1 MKSASRN
8 STPVV
13 VLRSVHHGGL
23 GIVRSLGRLGV
34 PVYTIEA
41 DSLNPA
47 RFSRYCRRTF
57 RRAIDTDSSS
67 AAVREMNRIGR
78 EIGRRAILIPTTDT
92 AALFIAENACALK
105 ERFLFQD
112 QSPDLVRSLCSKK
125 GMYLLAKSL
134 GVPTPEASFPQS
146 RREVLSFL
154 ETATFPIILKAIDD
168 GQSRRRGC
176 RTKAI
181 VRNRSELLQC
191 YDQMEDPDAP
201 NLMFQEYIPG
211 GEDTVWMFN
220 GYFNKDSDCLIGITG
235 KKLRQCPVYTGPTSL
250 GICLR
255 NEAVERTTKEF
266 MKAVGYRGILDIGYR
281 YDARD
286 GQYKVLD
293 VNPRIGS
300 TFRLFVSDRGMDV
313 ARALYLDFTGQRFES
328 GAACEGRK
336 WIVEDFDLIAC
347 ACYARDRRLPLSEWL
362 GSYRGIQEGACFSLE
377 DPLPLLPMALGNARE
392 FVRRAF
398 RLHRNTKKIQQT
410 LEEAVTHDRKAS
422 LSPTGSGPAE

>member
-1 MKSASRN
+1 MRPAAGN

-23 GIVRSLGRLGV
+23 GIVRTLGRLGV

-41 DSLNPA
+41 DWLNPA

-57 RRAIDTDSSS
+57 RRAIDTEASS

-92 AALFIAENACALK
+92 AALFVAENAGALK
-105 ERFLFQD
+105 ERFLFPD

-146 RREVLSFL
+146 RREVLDFL
-154 ETATFPIILKAIDD
+154 EAATFPIILKAIDD
-168 GQSRRRGC
+168 GRSRRRGR

-181 VRNRSELLQC
+181 VHDRNELLQC
-191 YDQMEDPDAP
+191 YEQMEDPDDP

-220 GYFNKDSDCLIGITG
+220 GYFNRDSDCLIGITG

-250 GICLR
+250 GICLQ
-255 NEAVERTTKEF
+255 NEVVERTTKDF

-313 ARALYLDFTGQRFES
+313 ARALYLDFTGKPFEPGTS
-328 GAACEGRK
+328 REGRK

-347 ACYARDRRLPLSEWL
+347 ACYARDRKLPFSEWL
-362 GSYRGIQEGACFSLE
+362 HSYRGVQEGGCFSVDDL
-377 DPLPLLPMALGNARE
+377 LPLLPIALGDARE
-392 FVRRAF
+392 FVRRAL
-398 RLHRNTKKIQQT
+398 RLNRNTKDMQQP
-410 LEEAVTHDRKAS
+410 LEEAALHDPNTS
-422 LSPTGSGPAE
+422 LWPTGSGPAK